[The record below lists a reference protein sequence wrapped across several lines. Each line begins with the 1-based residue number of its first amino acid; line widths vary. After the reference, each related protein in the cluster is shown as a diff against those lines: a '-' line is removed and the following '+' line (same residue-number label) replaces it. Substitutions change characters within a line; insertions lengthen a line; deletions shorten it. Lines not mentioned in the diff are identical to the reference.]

1 MCKWTCAVQTMC
13 VQRSTIYWHSFINCE
28 KCTTQCGMLIAG
40 EIVCLRGGCTG
51 FLYHLPIFSVNLKLL
66 KLRNLSLKISVLSHN
81 SVLHLEMQLQN

>member
-40 EIVCLRGGCTG
+40 EIVCLRGGV
-51 FLYHLPIFSVNLKLL
+51 Y
-66 KLRNLSLKISVLSHN
+66 RISVSSAHFFCKSKTTKVKKFIFKNQCLKP
-81 SVLHLEMQLQN
+81 